1 MDRRDPARHNSGM
14 RLGVAHHFG
23 WAVAVSASDS
33 HEVVDRR
40 RLELIEPDLPVAPIH
55 HAGGVH
61 EIHRW
66 GEQLD
71 DAQLSELVTEVR
83 TAVRRATARGLDE
96 LTDVVGG
103 PFDSISLR
111 TWPADFPTDIATLRV
126 PPYESR
132 ADSVMYVQ
140 VLAELARE
148 RGWRVHHYDLATS
161 ERLASAILGPRAREV
176 LHGPRATLGP
186 PWNQEHRA
194 ALAATV
200 LAATASTA

>member
-1 MDRRDPARHNSGM
+1 MHPRGHNSDM
-14 RLGVAHHFG
+14 RLAVAHHFG
-23 WAVAVSASDS
+23 WAVAVTASDR

-40 RLELIEPDLPVAPIH
+40 RIELIEPDLPVAPIH
-55 HAGGVH
+55 HEGGVH
-61 EIHRW
+61 EMHRS

-71 DAQLSELVTEVR
+71 DAQLSALVAEVR

-96 LTDVVGG
+96 LTDLIGA
-103 PFDSISLR
+103 PFESISLR
-111 TWPADFPTDIATLRV
+111 AWPADFPTDIATLRM

-132 ADSVMYVQ
+132 ADSVMYLQ

-148 RGWRVHHYDLATS
+148 RGWSVHQYDLATS
-161 ERLASAILGPRAREV
+161 ERQASAILGPRAREV

-186 PWNQEHRA
+186 PWTREHRA

-200 LAATASTA
+200 LAATAPAA